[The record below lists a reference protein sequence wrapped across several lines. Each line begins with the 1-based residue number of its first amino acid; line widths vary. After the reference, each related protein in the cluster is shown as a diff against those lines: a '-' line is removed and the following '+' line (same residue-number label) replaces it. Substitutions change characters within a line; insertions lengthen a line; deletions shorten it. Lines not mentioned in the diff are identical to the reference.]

1 LSDYGGYAIVL
12 AVAAGGTFL
21 LTFLARRLAVRFSF
35 LVMPDERRVHTRPTA
50 TTGGAA
56 MFVAFLVAMVV
67 ASQLR
72 QFRPV
77 FRANSEP
84 LGVVLAAAIIV
95 AIGLADDLREVSPPG
110 RVAGQVLAGTIL
122 YFAGIAMLFFRV
134 PIFGTTL
141 VLSPDIAP
149 LATVLWVVGMAN
161 AVNLIDGLDGLA
173 AGIVAIASGTFFVYS
188 HQLLRAGSINADN
201 SGLLIAIVCLGLCLG
216 FLPHN
221 FHPARIFMGDAG
233 AYLLGVLMA
242 ASTLSVVGQTD
253 NAFSG
258 RTYFTFAPIFI
269 PFFIL
274 GIPMLD
280 TAFAIIRRAG
290 RRGNPTKP
298 DKDHLHHRLMR
309 LGHGQR
315 RSVMILWA
323 WTALLSALVL
333 YPTFSNNQGNAI
345 IPFGVLTL
353 GVLLYTVFAPSG
365 RRAATVGA
373 VVAGAADLQEE
384 AEARDGWDVAG
395 DIADDEADDQA
406 DDEAGDDVG
415 HGWDMPAGD
424 GPGGMRNGAPVS
436 PRPTAARTRA
446 GAGAGGG
453 SGNGDHRGP
462 RPAPP
467 DDRSGLVRAAERRDR
482 AGR

>member
-1 LSDYGGYAIVL
+1 MTSDFGGYAIVL
-12 AVAAGGTFL
+12 AVAAGVTYG
-21 LTFLARRLAVRFSF
+21 LTFVARRLAARFSL
-35 LVMPDERRVHTRPTA
+35 LVMPDQRRVHTRPTA

-56 MFVAFLVAMVV
+56 MFIGFLAAMVV
-67 ASQLR
+67 ASQLH

-84 LGVVLAAAIIV
+84 LGVVLAAAVMV
-95 AIGLADDLREVSPPG
+95 AFGLADDLREVSPPG
-110 RVAGQVLAGTIL
+110 KVAAQVLAGTIL
-122 YFAGIAMLFFRV
+122 YFAGITMLFFRV
-134 PIFGTTL
+134 PIVGTTL

-149 LATVLWVVGMAN
+149 LMTVVWVVGMAN

-173 AGIVAIASGTFFVYS
+173 AGIVAIAAGTFFVYS
-188 HQLLRAGSINADN
+188 HQLLKAGSISADN
-201 SGLLIAIVCLGLCLG
+201 SGLLVAIVCLGLCLG

-233 AYLLGVLMA
+233 AMLLGLLMA

-280 TAFAIIRRAG
+280 TAFAIVRRAG

-315 RSVMILWA
+315 RSVMVLWA

-333 YPTFSNNQGNAI
+333 YPTFSNNRGNAV

-353 GVLLYTVFAPSG
+353 GIALYTVFAPSG
-365 RRAATVGA
+365 RRAAGA
-373 VVAGAADLQEE
+373 DTPPEGSALPVPPVAMAV
-384 AEARDGWDVAG
+384 R
-395 DIADDEADDQA
+395 
-406 DDEAGDDVG
+406 
-415 HGWDMPAGD
+415 
-424 GPGGMRNGAPVS
+424 R
-436 PRPTAARTRA
+436 RA
-446 GAGAGGG
+446 GGSTRPRHAG
-453 SGNGDHRGP
+453 SG
-462 RPAPP
+462 
-467 DDRSGLVRAAERRDR
+467 DR
-482 AGR
+482 AIGGRQGKKQGKEEDAVRR

>member
-1 LSDYGGYAIVL
+1 MSDYGGYGIVL
-12 AVAAGGTFL
+12 GVAAGGTYA
-21 LTFLARRLAVRFSF
+21 LTFVARRLASRFSF

-50 TTGGAA
+50 TAGGGA
-56 MFVAFLVAMVV
+56 MFIAFLAAMVV
-67 ASQLR
+67 ASQLK

-84 LGVVLAAAIIV
+84 LGVVLAAAVVV

-110 RVAGQVLAGTIL
+110 KVSGQVLAGTIL
-122 YFAGIAMLFFRV
+122 YFAGITMLFFRV
-134 PIFGTTL
+134 PILGTTL

-149 LATVLWVVGMAN
+149 LMTVIWVVGMAN

-173 AGIVAIASGTFFVYS
+173 AGIVAIAAGTFFVYS
-188 HQLLRAGSINADN
+188 HQLLRSGSISADN
-201 SGLLIAIVCLGLCLG
+201 SGLLIAVVCLGLCLG

-233 AYLLGVLMA
+233 AMLLGLLMA

-280 TAFAIIRRAG
+280 TAFAIVRRAG

-333 YPTFSNNQGNAI
+333 YPTFSNNQGNAV

-353 GVLLYTVFAPSG
+353 GVALYTVFAPSG
-365 RRAATVGA
+365 RRAGAPGLPGEPGEAGEAGEPLLEGFDGDELGEPGDEPGDEPGEPGEAGQPGEA
-373 VVAGAADLQEE
+373 VV
-384 AEARDGWDVAG
+384 V
-395 DIADDEADDQA
+395 
-406 DDEAGDDVG
+406 DEAGE
-415 HGWDMPAGD
+415 
-424 GPGGMRNGAPVS
+424 GGEAVAVVV
-436 PRPTAARTRA
+436 AA
-446 GAGAGGG
+446 
-453 SGNGDHRGP
+453 
-462 RPAPP
+462 PAPP
-467 DDRSGLVRAAERRDR
+467 TTEGNGGASSSGLHDAPTGVSRLVGATNPHDNV
-482 AGR
+482 GH

>member
-1 LSDYGGYAIVL
+1 MSDYRGYAIVL
-12 AVAAGGTFL
+12 VVAAGGTYA
-21 LTFLARRLAVRFSF
+21 LTFVARRLAARFSYV
-35 LVMPDERRVHTRPTA
+35 VMPDERRVHTRPTA
-50 TTGGAA
+50 TAGGAA
-56 MFVAFLVAMVV
+56 MFVAFLAAMVV
-67 ASQLR
+67 ASQLK

-84 LGVVLAAAIIV
+84 LGVVLAAAVVV

-110 RVAGQVLAGTIL
+110 KVSGQVLAGTVL
-122 YFAGIAMLFFRV
+122 YFAGITMLFFRV
-134 PIFGTTL
+134 PILGTTL
-141 VLSPDIAP
+141 VLSPDMAP
-149 LATVLWVVGMAN
+149 LMTVIWVVGMCN

-173 AGIVAIASGTFFVYS
+173 AGIVAIAAGTFFVYS
-188 HQLLRAGSINADN
+188 HQLLGSGNISADN

-233 AYLLGVLMA
+233 AMLLGLLMA

-280 TAFAIIRRAG
+280 TAFAIVRRAG

-315 RSVMILWA
+315 RSVMILWL

-345 IPFGVLTL
+345 IPFGVVTL
-353 GVLLYTVFAPSG
+353 GVILYTVFAPSG
-365 RRAATVGA
+365 RRAGPNGGTGVNETPGR
-373 VVAGAADLQEE
+373 E
-384 AEARDGWDVAG
+384 
-395 DIADDEADDQA
+395 
-406 DDEAGDDVG
+406 DEAGDGIRVAAAAA
-415 HGWDMPAGD
+415 PAAVAAS
-424 GPGGMRNGAPVS
+424 APV
-436 PRPTAARTRA
+436 PTPASHKAKGNRAKANRAKAKANKAKANKAA
-446 GAGAGGG
+446 
-453 SGNGDHRGP
+453 
-462 RPAPP
+462 APP
-467 DDRSGLVRAAERRDR
+467 PKDDGVAGQNGPTGTSGLVEVTPRHDKV
-482 AGR
+482 GP

>member
-1 LSDYGGYAIVL
+1 MSDYGGYGIVL
-12 AVAAGGTFL
+12 GVAAGGTYA
-21 LTFLARRLAVRFSF
+21 LTFVARRLASRFSF

-50 TTGGAA
+50 TAGGGA
-56 MFVAFLVAMVV
+56 MFVAFLAAMVV
-67 ASQLR
+67 ASQLK

-84 LGVVLAAAIIV
+84 LGVVLAAAVVV

-110 RVAGQVLAGTIL
+110 KVSGQVLAGTIL
-122 YFAGIAMLFFRV
+122 YFAGITMLFFRV
-134 PIFGTTL
+134 PIVGTTL

-149 LATVLWVVGMAN
+149 LMTVFWVVGMAN

-173 AGIVAIASGTFFVYS
+173 AGIVAIAAGTFFVYS
-188 HQLLRAGSINADN
+188 HQLLKAGNISADN
-201 SGLLIAIVCLGLCLG
+201 SGLLIAVVCLGLCLG

-233 AYLLGVLMA
+233 AMLLGLLMA

-280 TAFAIIRRAG
+280 TAFAIVRRAG

-333 YPTFSNNQGNAI
+333 YPTFSNNQGNAV

-353 GVLLYTVFAPSG
+353 GVALYTLFRPSG
-365 RRAATVGA
+365 RRAGPSGSNGEGGA
-373 VVAGAADLQEE
+373 VPAATPDPPAAAASPDPPVAAA
-384 AEARDGWDVAG
+384 
-395 DIADDEADDQA
+395 
-406 DDEAGDDVG
+406 
-415 HGWDMPAGD
+415 
-424 GPGGMRNGAPVS
+424 APV
-436 PRPTAARTRA
+436 AAVSSAAAAVGTHGEGGGGGEGTGERN
-446 GAGAGGG
+446 GGG
-453 SGNGDHRGP
+453 SQGGAQGGSEGGSQGGSEGGSQDVSTGASRLVGATKPHDTVGN
-462 RPAPP
+462 
-467 DDRSGLVRAAERRDR
+467 
-482 AGR
+482 

>member
-1 LSDYGGYAIVL
+1 VL
-12 AVAAGGTFL
+12 AVAAGGTFG
-21 LTFLARRLAVRFSF
+21 LTFVARRLAARFSY

-50 TTGGAA
+50 TAGGAA
-56 MFVAFLVAMVV
+56 MFVAFLAAMIV
-67 ASQLR
+67 ASQLK

-84 LGVVLAAAIIV
+84 LGVVLAAAVVV

-110 RVAGQVLAGTIL
+110 KVSGQVLAGTIL
-122 YFAGIAMLFFRV
+122 YFAGITMLFFRV
-134 PIFGTTL
+134 PIVGTTL
-141 VLSPDIAP
+141 VLSPDMAP
-149 LATVLWVVGMAN
+149 LMTVIWVVGMCN

-173 AGIVAIASGTFFVYS
+173 AGIVAIAAGTFFVYS
-188 HQLLRAGSINADN
+188 HQLLIAGSISADN

-233 AYLLGVLMA
+233 AMLLGLLMA

-333 YPTFSNNQGNAI
+333 YPTFSNNQGNAL

-353 GVLLYTVFAPSG
+353 GVLLYTVFRPSG
-365 RRAATVGA
+365 RRAGA
-373 VVAGAADLQEE
+373 NG
-384 AEARDGWDVAG
+384 GG
-395 DIADDEADDQA
+395 NG
-406 DDEAGDDVG
+406 EAG
-415 HGWDMPAGD
+415 
-424 GPGGMRNGAPVS
+424 RN
-436 PRPTAARTRA
+436 
-446 GAGAGGG
+446 
-453 SGNGDHRGP
+453 GNGDPDADATDSAVQGVRSASTSVSG
-462 RPAPP
+462 PAPSPGSGSAPAPAPSPGSGSAPAPAAGPLGALPGSGAGPQVAPTGNRAGRGAAP
-467 DDRSGLVRAAERRDR
+467 DGRSGLVGATKRPDQK
-482 AGR
+482 GP

>member
-1 LSDYGGYAIVL
+1 V
-12 AVAAGGTFL
+12 
-21 LTFLARRLAVRFSF
+21 ARRLAARFSF
-35 LVMPDERRVHTRPTA
+35 LVLPDERRVHTRPTA
-50 TTGGAA
+50 TTGGGA
-56 MFVAFLVAMVV
+56 MFVAFLAAMVV
-67 ASQLR
+67 ASRLK
-72 QFRPV
+72 QFGPV

-84 LGVVLAAAIIV
+84 LGVVLAAAVMV

-110 RVAGQVLAGTIL
+110 KVAAQVLSGTIL

-134 PIFGTTL
+134 PIVGTTL

-149 LATVLWVVGMAN
+149 LMTVVWVVGMAN

-188 HQLLRAGSINADN
+188 HQLLRAGSISADN
-201 SGLLIAIVCLGLCLG
+201 SGLLIAVVCMGLCLG

-233 AYLLGVLMA
+233 SMLLGLLMA

-280 TAFAIIRRAG
+280 TTFAIIRRAG

-315 RSVMILWA
+315 RSVMILWL

-333 YPTFSNNQGNAI
+333 YPTFSNNQGNAV

-353 GVLLYTVFAPSG
+353 GVALYTLFRPSG
-365 RRAATVGA
+365 RRT
-373 VVAGAADLQEE
+373 GAAADPPSE
-384 AEARDGWDVAG
+384 AELVVGSEEDSAG
-395 DIADDEADDQA
+395 SE
-406 DDEAGDDVG
+406 EL
-415 HGWDMPAGD
+415 
-424 GPGGMRNGAPVS
+424 VS
-436 PRPTAARTRA
+436 
-446 GAGAGGG
+446 
-453 SGNGDHRGP
+453 
-462 RPAPP
+462 
-467 DDRSGLVRAAERRDR
+467 RS
-482 AGR
+482 

>member
-1 LSDYGGYAIVL
+1 M
-12 AVAAGGTFL
+12 AVAAGGTFG
-21 LTFLARRLAVRFSF
+21 LTFVARRLAVRFSF

-56 MFVAFLVAMVV
+56 MFVAFLAAMVV
-67 ASQLR
+67 ASRLH
-72 QFRPV
+72 QFRAV
-77 FRANSEP
+77 FRGNSEP
-84 LGVVLAAAIIV
+84 LGVVLAAAVMV

-110 RVAGQVLAGTIL
+110 KVAAQVLAGTIL
-122 YFAGIAMLFFRV
+122 YFAGITMLFFRL
-134 PIFGTTL
+134 PIVGTTL

-149 LATVLWVVGMAN
+149 LMTVLWVVGMAN

-188 HQLLRAGSINADN
+188 HQLLKAGSISADN
-201 SGLLIAIVCLGLCLG
+201 SGLLVAIICLGLCLG

-233 AYLLGVLMA
+233 AMLLGLLMA

-315 RSVMILWA
+315 RSVTILWA
-323 WTALLSALVL
+323 WTALLSGLVL
-333 YPTFSNNQGNAI
+333 YPTFSNNQGNAA
-345 IPFGVLTL
+345 IPFGALTL
-353 GVLLYTVFAPSG
+353 GVALYTVFAPSG
-365 RRAATVGA
+365 RRG
-373 VVAGAADLQEE
+373 
-384 AEARDGWDVAG
+384 
-395 DIADDEADDQA
+395 
-406 DDEAGDDVG
+406 
-415 HGWDMPAGD
+415 
-424 GPGGMRNGAPVS
+424 
-436 PRPTAARTRA
+436 
-446 GAGAGGG
+446 GAGGDTPADG
-453 SGNGDHRGP
+453 APAAPP
-462 RPAPP
+462 RPAAVAVAPP
-467 DDRSGLVRAAERRDR
+467 ATPAGRRRNGGSRGRAAAEEQDTARR
-482 AGR
+482 